1 LAGGLLPHGYRCE
14 GTGAPERKILTLEI
28 PALEIPA
35 FEIPAFA
42 EQKET
47 DMRDLFPG
55 FESQYVSTPEGS
67 IFCRIG
73 GPKTG
78 EPLVLLH
85 GFSQTHV
92 IWHKIAPVLAQTRRV
107 IAMDLRGY
115 GWSSV
120 PRSDTRHETYSKR
133 EMAKDVI
140 HVVEELGHTR
150 FALAGHDRGGRVSYR
165 LALDHPGRIS
175 RLALLDIIPT
185 IAMWER
191 IESAATP
198 MAAHWPFLALP
209 EPEPETVLLADPVGW
224 LDQKLSGWSKAK
236 DLSAFDAGALRAYRD
251 AFAVPERIHAF
262 CEDYRAGA
270 TRDREQDKLSRERG
284 EKIDCPVHIL
294 WGDAGIPASGTS
306 PLDAWK
312 DFAPD
317 ATGEAIDSGHFLTDE
332 NPAAT
337 LAALER
343 FFG

>member
-1 LAGGLLPHGYRCE
+1 M
-14 GTGAPERKILTLEI
+14 GTPV
-28 PALEIPA
+28 
-35 FEIPAFA
+35 
-42 EQKET
+42 
-47 DMRDLFPG
+47 DLFPG
-55 FESQYVSTPEGS
+55 FESRYVPTKEGS
-67 IFCRIG
+67 IFARIG
-73 GPKTG
+73 GPKAG

-92 IWHKIAPVLAQTRRV
+92 IWHKIAPALAKTHRV

-120 PRSDTRHETYSKR
+120 PTSDSSHEIYSKR
-133 EMAKDVI
+133 AMAGDVI
-140 HVVEELGHTR
+140 AVVEALGHTR
-150 FALAGHDRGGRVSYR
+150 FSLAGHDRGGRVSYR
-165 LALDHPGRIS
+165 LALDHPGRLK

-191 IESAATP
+191 IESALTP
-198 MAAHWPFLALP
+198 LSAHWPFLARP
-209 EPEPETVLLADPVGW
+209 APEPETVLLADPVGW
-224 LDQKLSGWSKAK
+224 LDQKLAGWSKAQ
-236 DLSAFDAGALRAYRD
+236 DLSAFHPAALRAYRD

-270 TRDREQDKLSRERG
+270 TRDREQDQLSRERG
-284 EKIDCPVHIL
+284 ETIDCPVHIL

-312 DFAPD
+312 DFAPH
-317 ATGEAIDSGHFLTDE
+317 ATGEAIDCGHFLTDE
-332 NPAAT
+332 NPSAT